1 MNCKKLN
8 CKAIALKTDSYCYMH
23 SKKISE
29 AEKKTAR
36 SKGGKH
42 KTIKIDATDPNE
54 FQTYD
59 LNTFADV
66 MRVNAELI
74 NRILNGSY
82 NIKAGTGIAYLLSI
96 QLKAIELNKSV
107 RNIYSDILVTLPP
120 EFEELSRRA
129 GIEMERAL

>member
-1 MNCKKLN
+1 MNCKKTN

-42 KTIKIDATDPNE
+42 KTIKIDENE
-54 FQTYD
+54 FQTFE
-59 LNTFADV
+59 LETFKDV
-66 MRVNAELI
+66 MTVNCELI
-74 NRILNGSY
+74 NRVLNGKF
-82 NIKAGTGIAYLLSI
+82 NIKIGTSICYMLSL

-107 RNIYSDILVTLPP
+107 RNIYSDILVSLPP

-129 GIEMERAL
+129 GKEMERAL

>member
-1 MNCKKLN
+1 MNCKKTN
-8 CKAIALKTDSYCYMH
+8 CKAIALKTDSFCYMH

-29 AEKKTAR
+29 LEKKTAR
-36 SKGGKH
+36 SKGGKQ
-42 KTIKIDATDPNE
+42 KQIKIENENE
-54 FQTYD
+54 FQTFD
-59 LNTFADV
+59 LNTVSDV
-66 MRVNAELI
+66 MMLNATII
-74 NRILNGSY
+74 NKVLSGKF
-82 NIKAGTGIAYLLSI
+82 NIKIGTSICYMLSL

>member
-23 SKKISE
+23 SKKITE

-36 SKGGKH
+36 SNGGKH
-42 KTIKIDATDPNE
+42 KTIKIPENE

-59 LNTFADV
+59 LNTVADV
-66 MRVNAELI
+66 MMLNATII
-74 NRILNGSY
+74 NKVLSGKY
-82 NIKAGTGIAYLLSI
+82 NIKIGTSVAYLLNL

-129 GIEMERAL
+129 GKEMERAL